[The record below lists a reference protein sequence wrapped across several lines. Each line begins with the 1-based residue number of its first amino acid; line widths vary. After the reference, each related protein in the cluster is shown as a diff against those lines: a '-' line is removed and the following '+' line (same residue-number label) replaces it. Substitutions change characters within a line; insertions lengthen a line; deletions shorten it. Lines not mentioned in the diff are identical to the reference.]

1 MESNKIIVAGK
12 GPNDQPSCE
21 KSVRAVRP
29 VVADGWETVSELA
42 SDPHYL
48 GATVG
53 LLAVLH
59 TWGQTLCHHP
69 QVHGVVTGGG
79 RACDM
84 NGRAAAPARWRACRP
99 EFFLPVRL
107 LSRLFRGKFLAALPG
122 ARPPRRLGPAGR

>member
-1 MESNKIIVAGK
+1 MLYDLLLRTA
-12 GPNDQPSCE
+12 
-21 KSVRAVRP
+21 
-29 VVADGWETVSELA
+29 WETASELA
-42 SDPHYL
+42 GDPRYL

-79 RACDM
+79 RACDV

-99 EFFLPVRL
+99 GFFLPVRL
-107 LSRLFRGKFLAALPG
+107 LSRLFRGKFLAALPS
-122 ARPPRRLGPAGR
+122 ARPLRRLGPAGR